1 LPYQTSSFGFN
12 DVAPAHTVQRARG
25 NGRASS
31 NTGAIP
37 PELLNQIRISPRD
50 ALKATAAEYAAIF
63 GRTRTS
69 AGMWIMLVTE
79 PPEGSTTPTPWWR
92 ITYINSATEQRMEL
106 WVDAR
111 NGTVSRL
118 AD

>member
-1 LPYQTSSFGFN
+1 
-12 DVAPAHTVQRARG
+12 VQRARG